1 MIQKTTYEAP
11 LCSIIL
17 LHVEGQFLNASTQGQ
32 GSAED
37 ATPKD
42 GGWD

>member
-11 LCSIIL
+11 RCKYIL
-17 LHVEGQFLNASTQGQ
+17 LHLENQLLNASTQGD

-37 ATPKD
+37 ATPVD